1 VRVALL
7 GLGLIGG
14 SIAKALREDPSGAGP
29 LDPGGVEIAAWTPS
43 SLGPRAALEAGA
55 DLVAFGRGFIANP
68 DLSARLR
75 QDAALNPLDRATLYG
90 GGDKGYTDYPFL
102 NQTSTHAP

>member
-1 VRVALL
+1 MVNN
-7 GLGLIGG
+7 GLD
-14 SIAKALREDPSGAGP
+14 KASAQ
-29 LDPGGVEIAAWTPS
+29 
-43 SLGPRAALEAGA
+43 AALDGGA

-102 NQTSTHAP
+102 NQA